1 MKIYQLAQAKIKKI
15 NERVKSKI
23 VSSLAPSSQAKK
35 EPQVDLQIAAP
46 YVLEVVPTR
55 QNTKILGSNWLAS
68 FKNNEH
74 SEHGEDGIISKIF
87 EIMQPENKWVCEFG
101 AHDPEIISNTWRLIN
116 NEKWNAVLIE
126 ADPYYA
132 EKLKKYYTSKP
143 SVHCINTKVS
153 YDGDEKLD
161 NILSKTP
168 IPKNMDFM
176 VIDID
181 GNDYHVW
188 EAIEDY
194 RAKVVMIEFNASIP
208 TDISF
213 VQPRDMTVN
222 QGNSLKA
229 MVELA
234 ARKGYKLIAVT
245 SWNAFFIQ
253 DKYYSLFFSED
264 QKLEDMYV
272 YPAKHPIWMRPFQ
285 LYDGTIIVAPW
296 NEMLW
301 HKINLTT
308 NDYQFLPQSMR
319 SFSRELPARD
329 YIIEKSGDK
338 TSADSEI
345 SIHLEKIYK
354 MPGNTL
360 SRFAKNVFSRYG
372 EDGIIE
378 SLISVICDS
387 KPYFVEIGAGNGI
400 THSRSRNLI
409 VNHHWHGL
417 QFESDPK
424 MLAKLKSN
432 NNKRVKI
439 HDSQYFL
446 AGENSLNQIFNK
458 YEVPKDIDVLMLNTY
473 GMEYFLWE
481 SITDYSPKMVLVQF
495 NPTIPNDVKF
505 IQAKDF
511 AVHQGCSLKALCDL
525 AHYKGYELVAATLET
540 AFFLKRRYCYRL
552 FELYGWRY
560 AEWDE
565 VFLPF
570 EMKWFQLYD
579 GTIVTRGL
587 DHLLWH
593 GIRIDEE
600 KLQVVPKGLRQFHQF
615 AEAETKKHFYRV

>member
-15 NERVKSKI
+15 NEKVKNKI
-23 VSSLAPSSQAKK
+23 VSSLSTSSQSKA
-35 EPQVDLQIAAP
+35 EPQFDLLGNAP
-46 YVLEVVPTR
+46 TVLEIVPTR

-68 FKNNEH
+68 FKNNDH

-116 NEKWNAVLIE
+116 NENWNAVLIE
-126 ADPYYA
+126 ADSNYA
-132 EKLKKYYTSKP
+132 EKLKKYYINKP

-153 YDGDEKLD
+153 YEGDEKLD
-161 NILSKTP
+161 IILSKTP
-168 IPKNMDFM
+168 IPTNMDFM

-188 EAIEDY
+188 EAIENY
-194 RAKVVMIEFNASIP
+194 NAKVVMIEFNASIP

-213 VQPRDMTVN
+213 VQPRVMTVN

-229 MVELA
+229 MTELA

-253 DKYYSLFFSED
+253 DRYYSLFFNED
-264 QKLEDMYV
+264 QKIEDMYV
-272 YPAKHPIWMRPFQ
+272 YPAKHPICMRPFQ

-301 HKINLTT
+301 HKINLSA

-319 SFSRELPARD
+319 MFSRELSARD
-329 YIIEKSGDK
+329 YIVEKDGAK
-338 TSADSEI
+338 TSCDSEL
-345 SIHLEKIYK
+345 SKHLKKIYK

-360 SRFAKNVFSRYG
+360 SKFAKNIFSRYG

-378 SLISVICDS
+378 NLISFTCSS
-387 KPYFVEIGAGNGI
+387 KPYFVELGAGDGI
-400 THSRSRNLI
+400 SHSRSRNLI
-409 VNHHWHGL
+409 VNHQWHGL

-424 MLAKLKSN
+424 MLAKLKG
-432 NNKRVKI
+432 NNKRIKI
-439 HDSQYFL
+439 YDGQYSMT
-446 AGENSLNQIFNK
+446 GENSLNQIFSK
-458 YEVPKDIDVLMLNTY
+458 YDVPKDMDALILNTY

-481 SITDYSPKMVLVQF
+481 SITEYSPKIVIVQF

-505 IQAKDF
+505 IQAKEF

-525 AHYKGYELVAATLET
+525 AHYKGYELVAATLDT
-540 AFFLKRRYCYRL
+540 AIFLKRRYCYRL
-552 FELYGWRY
+552 FELHGWRY

-565 VFLPF
+565 MFQPI

-587 DHLLWH
+587 DYLLWH

-600 KLQVVPKGLRQFHQF
+600 KLQVVPKALRQFHQF
-615 AEAETKKHFYRV
+615 AESETKKHFYRV